1 MRRKPG
7 PTIGIKGQRTRFRYI
22 LVRLFRSA
30 QTSIQALL
38 CLLEM
43 HVGTAMTPLKTLA
56 AAGAIA
62 FALTTVA
69 DSAFARPGGAGSGGR
84 GGGYHGGGGYRG
96 GGHYHGGHRH
106 YYRGSIGFW
115 GGGFWGPGYWGAG
128 YWPGYW
134 GASYW
139 GPGWGY
145 YGAPAVAYTPFV
157 TQERVWV
164 ESDAAGATPPPAA
177 APVTNPNTQQ
187 WWYWCASSRGYYPY
201 VNSCAE
207 GWQRVAPQPTPSTQ

>member
-1 MRRKPG
+1 
-7 PTIGIKGQRTRFRYI
+7 
-22 LVRLFRSA
+22 
-30 QTSIQALL
+30 
-38 CLLEM
+38 M

-69 DSAFARPGGAGSGGR
+69 DSAFARPGGRRRARWWLSR
-84 GGGYHGGGGYRG
+84 R
-96 GGHYHGGHRH
+96 
-106 YYRGSIGFW
+106 W
-115 GGGFWGPGYWGAG
+115 GLSRRWALSRRSSSLLPWLHWLLGWGLLGPGLLGCRLLARLLGCG
-128 YWPGYW
+128 YWPG
-134 GASYW
+134 YW

-177 APVTNPNTQQ
+177 APAPNPNTQQ

-201 VNSCAE
+201 VSSCAE